1 MHTSTNKKTKV
12 MTRDELEKDVEAAKK
27 RLENAPVNTPAALLK
42 QWQQEYDYLVFR
54 LDNLYDDVVNEFT
67 E

>member
-1 MHTSTNKKTKV
+1 

-27 RLENAPVNTPAALLK
+27 RLENAPVNTPAALIK

>member
-27 RLENAPVNTPAALLK
+27 RLENAPVNTPATLLK